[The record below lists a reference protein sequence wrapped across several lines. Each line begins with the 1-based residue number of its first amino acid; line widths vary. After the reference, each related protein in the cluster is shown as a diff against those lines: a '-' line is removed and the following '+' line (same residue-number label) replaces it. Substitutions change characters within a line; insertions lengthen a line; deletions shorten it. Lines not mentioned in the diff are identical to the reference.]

1 MQSIGV
7 ESHFSTFQGVSFV
20 TTTHPVNY
28 VRQESVM
35 NASAAATQDTT
46 KKGFSDLIA
55 RLRANPRIPLIIAA
69 AAAIAVVFAL
79 VLWAKTPDYRV
90 LYSNLSDEDGG
101 AIVTQLTQ
109 MNIPY
114 QFSETGGALMVPAEK
129 VHELRLRLAEQGLPK
144 GGSVGFE
151 LMDKEKFGIS
161 QFSEQVNYQ
170 RALEGELA
178 RTIETLGPV
187 KSARVHLAMP
197 KPTLF
202 VREQKAPSA
211 SVTLNLQPGRALDEG
226 QIQAIVHIVSS
237 SVPGLPPGNVTVVDQ
252 AGRLL
257 THSDS
262 EGRDLNDAQ
271 LKFTSEVEARYQQR
285 IEAIL
290 NPIVG
295 QGNVHA
301 QVTAQLNFDRSE
313 QTDEKYQPNGGPDNS
328 AIRSRQTSTNQQN
341 GSPYPGGVPGALS
354 NQPAPAN
361 TAPVTNPPNNNA
373 NGQNANGQ
381 NNAANGSTTS
391 TAQQNSGPSSSRHD
405 DTVNYELDRTIRHT
419 KVNVGDVQRLSVAV
433 VVNYRADDK
442 GKPVAL
448 NDQQIKQIEDLTRE
462 AMGYSQTRGDSINVV
477 NSPFNMTEPAG
488 GDLPFWQQQS
498 FFDQLMTAGRWLLVA
513 LVAFILYRKLV
524 RPQLLRKRA
533 QEQAAADA
541 AAARAAAQE
550 EEQAYNVQLSKD
562 EVDQERKSTNRM
574 SAEVMSQR
582 IRDMSENDP
591 RVVAL
596 VIREWM
602 SNEL

>member
-1 MQSIGV
+1 
-7 ESHFSTFQGVSFV
+7 
-20 TTTHPVNY
+20 
-28 VRQESVM
+28 M
-35 NASAAATQDTT
+35 NASAAATQDTA
-46 KKGFSDLIA
+46 KKGFNDLLA
-55 RLRANPRIPLIIAA
+55 RLRANPRIPLIVAA
-69 AAAIAVVFAL
+69 AAAIAVVLAL
-79 VLWAKTPDYRV
+79 VLWAKAPDYRV
-90 LYSNLSDEDGG
+90 LYNNLSDEDGG

-114 QFSETGGALMVPAEK
+114 QFAENGGALMVPADK
-129 VHELRLRLAEQGLPK
+129 VHELRLRLAQQGLPK

-161 QFSEQVNYQ
+161 QFSEQINYQ

-202 VREQKAPSA
+202 VREQKSPSA

-226 QIQAIVHIVSS
+226 QIQAIQHMVSS
-237 SVPGLPPGNVTVVDQ
+237 SVAGLPPGNVTVVDQ

-257 THSDS
+257 TRSDS

-271 LKFTSEVEARYQQR
+271 LKYASEVEARYQQR

-290 NPIVG
+290 NPILG

-301 QVTAQLNFDRSE
+301 QVTAQINFDRSE
-313 QTDEKYQPNGGPDNS
+313 QTDEKYQPNANPNNT
-328 AIRSRQTSTNQQN
+328 AIRSRQTSTNDQN

-361 TAPVTNPPNNNA
+361 TAPVTNPQQQNNNNA
-373 NGQNANGQ
+373 NGQQ
-381 NNAANGSTTS
+381 NNNNAQNAGTSTS
-391 TAQQNSGPSSSRHD
+391 TAQSSGPSSSSRN

-419 KVNVGDVQRLSVAV
+419 KLNVGDVQRLSVAV
-433 VVNYRADDK
+433 VVNYRDDGK
-442 GKPVAL
+442 GKAVAL

-462 AMGYSQTRGDSINVV
+462 AMGYSQTRGDSVNVV
-477 NSPFNMTEPAG
+477 NSQFNTTEPTG

-513 LVAFILYRKLV
+513 LVAFILYRKMV
-524 RPQLLRKRA
+524 RPQLLRKREA
-533 QEQAAADA
+533 EKAAAEA
-541 AAARAAAQE
+541 AAAHAAARE
-550 EEQAYNVQLSKD
+550 EEAAYSVQINKD
-562 EVDQERKSTNRM
+562 ELDQERKSNNRM

>member
-1 MQSIGV
+1 
-7 ESHFSTFQGVSFV
+7 
-20 TTTHPVNY
+20 
-28 VRQESVM
+28 M
-35 NASAAATQDTT
+35 NASAADTQDTA
-46 KKGFSDLIA
+46 KKGFNDLLA
-55 RLRANPRIPLIIAA
+55 RLRANPRIPLIVAA
-69 AAAIAVVFAL
+69 AAAIAVVLAL
-79 VLWAKTPDYRV
+79 VLWAKAPDYRV
-90 LYSNLSDEDGG
+90 LYNNLSDEDGG

-114 QFSETGGALMVPAEK
+114 QFAENGGALMVPADK
-129 VHELRLRLAEQGLPK
+129 VHELRLRLAQQGLPK

-161 QFSEQVNYQ
+161 QFSEQINYQ

-202 VREQKAPSA
+202 VREQKSPSA

-226 QIQAIVHIVSS
+226 QIQAIQHMVSS
-237 SVPGLPPGNVTVVDQ
+237 SVAGLPPGNVTVVDQ

-257 THSDS
+257 TRSDS

-271 LKFTSEVEARYQQR
+271 LKYASEVEARYQQR

-290 NPIVG
+290 NPILG

-301 QVTAQLNFDRSE
+301 QVTAQINFDRSE
-313 QTDEKYQPNGGPDNS
+313 QTDEKYQPNANPNNT
-328 AIRSRQTSTNQQN
+328 AIRSRQTSTNDQN

-361 TAPVTNPPNNNA
+361 TAPVTNPQQQNNNNA
-373 NGQNANGQ
+373 NGQQ
-381 NNAANGSTTS
+381 NNNAQNAGTSTS
-391 TAQQNSGPSSSRHD
+391 TAQSSGPSSSSRN

-419 KVNVGDVQRLSVAV
+419 KLNVGDVQRLSVAV
-433 VVNYRADDK
+433 VVNYRDDGK
-442 GKPVAL
+442 GKAVAL

-462 AMGYSQTRGDSINVV
+462 AMGYSQTRGDSVNVV
-477 NSPFNMTEPAG
+477 NSQFNTTEPTG

-513 LVAFILYRKLV
+513 LVAFILYRKMV
-524 RPQLLRKRA
+524 RPQLLRKREA
-533 QEQAAADA
+533 EKAAAEA
-541 AAARAAAQE
+541 AAARAAARE
-550 EEQAYNVQLSKD
+550 EEAAYSVQINKD
-562 EVDQERKSTNRM
+562 ELDQERKSNNRM

>member
-1 MQSIGV
+1 
-7 ESHFSTFQGVSFV
+7 
-20 TTTHPVNY
+20 
-28 VRQESVM
+28 M
-35 NASAAATQDTT
+35 NASAAATQDTA
-46 KKGFSDLIA
+46 KKGFNDLLA
-55 RLRANPRIPLIIAA
+55 RLRANPRIPLIVAA
-69 AAAIAVVFAL
+69 AAAIAVVLAL
-79 VLWAKTPDYRV
+79 VLWAKAPDYRV
-90 LYSNLSDEDGG
+90 LYNNLSDEDGG

-114 QFSETGGALMVPAEK
+114 QFAENGGALMVPADK
-129 VHELRLRLAEQGLPK
+129 VHELRLRLAQQGLPK

-161 QFSEQVNYQ
+161 QFSEQINYQ

-202 VREQKAPSA
+202 VREQKSPSA

-226 QIQAIVHIVSS
+226 QIQAIQHMVSS
-237 SVPGLPPGNVTVVDQ
+237 SVAGLPPGNVTVVDQ

-257 THSDS
+257 TRSDS

-271 LKFTSEVEARYQQR
+271 LKYASEVEARYQQR

-290 NPIVG
+290 NPILG

-301 QVTAQLNFDRSE
+301 QVTAQINFDRSE
-313 QTDEKYQPNGGPDNS
+313 QTDEKYQPNANPNNT
-328 AIRSRQTSTNQQN
+328 AIRSRQTSTSDQN

-361 TAPVTNPPNNNA
+361 TAPVTNPQQQNNNNA
-373 NGQNANGQ
+373 NGQQ
-381 NNAANGSTTS
+381 NNNNAQNAGTSTS
-391 TAQQNSGPSSSRHD
+391 TAQSSGPSSSSRN

-419 KVNVGDVQRLSVAV
+419 KLNVGDVQRLSVAV
-433 VVNYRADDK
+433 VVNYRDDGK
-442 GKPVAL
+442 GKAVAL

-462 AMGYSQTRGDSINVV
+462 AMGYSQTRGDSVNVV
-477 NSPFNMTEPAG
+477 NSQFNTTEPTG

-513 LVAFILYRKLV
+513 LVAFILYRKMV
-524 RPQLLRKRA
+524 RPQLLRKREA
-533 QEQAAADA
+533 EKAAAEA
-541 AAARAAAQE
+541 AAARAAARE
-550 EEQAYNVQLSKD
+550 EEAAYSVQINKD
-562 EVDQERKSTNRM
+562 ELDQERKSNNRM

>member
-1 MQSIGV
+1 
-7 ESHFSTFQGVSFV
+7 
-20 TTTHPVNY
+20 
-28 VRQESVM
+28 M
-35 NASAAATQDTT
+35 NASTAATTEQE
-46 KKGFSDLIA
+46 KKGFGDLFA
-55 RLRANPRIPLIIAA
+55 RLRANPRIPLVIAA
-69 AAAIAVVFAL
+69 AAVMAIVIAM
-79 VLWAKTPDYRV
+79 VLWAKQPSYSV
-90 LYSNLSDEDGG
+90 LYNNLTDEDGG
-101 AIVTQLTQ
+101 AIVTQLTA

-114 QFSETGGALMVPAEK
+114 RFAENGGALMVPEAN
-129 VHELRLRLAEQGLPK
+129 VHELRLRLAQQGLPK

-151 LMDKEKFGIS
+151 LLDKEKFGIS

-178 RTIETLGPV
+178 RTIESLGPV

-211 SVTLNLQPGRALDEG
+211 SVTLTLQPGRTLDEG
-226 QIQAIVHIVSS
+226 QIQAIAHMVSS
-237 SVPGLPPGNVTVVDQ
+237 SVAGLPPGNVTVVDQ
-252 AGRLL
+252 TGRLL
-257 THSDS
+257 TRSDS
-262 EGRDLNDAQ
+262 AGRDLNDAQ
-271 LKFTSEVEARYQQR
+271 LKYSSEVEARYQQR

-290 NPIVG
+290 NPILG

-301 QVTAQLNFDRSE
+301 QVTAQINFDTAE
-313 QTDEKYQPNGGPDNS
+313 QTDEKYQPNANPSNS
-328 AIRSRQTSTNQQN
+328 AIRSRQTSTSDQS

-361 TAPVTNPPNNNA
+361 TAPVTTPNNTAA
-373 NGQNANGQ
+373 NGQAANGQ
-381 NNAANGSTTS
+381 NNAANNANQTTS
-391 TAQQNSGPSSSRHD
+391 TAQASSGPTNSRRD

-433 VVNYRADDK
+433 VVNFRADDK
-442 GKPVAL
+442 GKAVAL
-448 NDQQIKQIEDLTRE
+448 NEQQLKQIEDLTRE

-477 NSPFNMTEPAG
+477 NSQFNTTEPVTT
-488 GDLPFWQQQS
+488 DLPFWQQQS
-498 FFDQLMTAGRWLLVA
+498 FFDQLMNAGKWLLIA

-524 RPQLLRKRA
+524 RPHLVRK
-533 QEQAAADA
+533 QAAEKA
-541 AAARAAAQE
+541 AAEAIAARATEQPE
-550 EEQAYNVQLSKD
+550 EEAFNVQLSKD
-562 EVDQERKSTNRM
+562 ELDQERKSNNRM

-602 SNEL
+602 SKEL

>member
-1 MQSIGV
+1 
-7 ESHFSTFQGVSFV
+7 
-20 TTTHPVNY
+20 
-28 VRQESVM
+28 M
-35 NASAAATQDTT
+35 NASTAATTEQE
-46 KKGFSDLIA
+46 KKGFGDLLA
-55 RLRANPRIPLIIAA
+55 RLRANPRIPLIVAA
-69 AAAIAVVFAL
+69 AAVVAIVIAM
-79 VLWAKTPDYRV
+79 VLWAKQPSYSV
-90 LYSNLSDEDGG
+90 LYNNLTDEDGG

-114 QFSETGGALMVPAEK
+114 RFAENGGALMVPEAN
-129 VHELRLRLAEQGLPK
+129 VHELRLRLAQQGLPK

-151 LMDKEKFGIS
+151 LLDKEKFGIS

-178 RTIETLGPV
+178 RTIESLGPV

-211 SVTLNLQPGRALDEG
+211 SVTLTLQPGRALDEG
-226 QIQAIVHIVSS
+226 QIQAIAHMVSS
-237 SVPGLPPGNVTVVDQ
+237 SVAGLPPGNVTVVDQ
-252 AGRLL
+252 TGRLL
-257 THSDS
+257 TRSDS
-262 EGRDLNDAQ
+262 AGRDLNDAQ
-271 LKFTSEVEARYQQR
+271 LKYASEVEARYQQR

-290 NPIVG
+290 NPILG

-301 QVTAQLNFDRSE
+301 QVTAQINFDTAE
-313 QTDEKYQPNGGPDNS
+313 QTDEKYQPNANPSNS
-328 AIRSRQTSTNQQN
+328 SIRSRQTSTSDQS

-361 TAPVTNPPNNNA
+361 TAPVTTPNNTAANGQNA

-381 NNAANGSTTS
+381 NNAANNANQTTS
-391 TAQQNSGPSSSRHD
+391 TAAASAGPTNSRRD

-433 VVNYRADDK
+433 VVNFRADDK
-442 GKPVAL
+442 GKAVAL
-448 NDQQIKQIEDLTRE
+448 NEQQLKQIEDLTRE
-462 AMGYSQTRGDSINVV
+462 AMGYSQNRGDSINVV
-477 NSPFNMTEPAG
+477 NSQFNTTEPVTT
-488 GDLPFWQQQS
+488 DLPFWQQQS
-498 FFDQLMTAGRWLLVA
+498 FFDQLMNAGKWLLIA

-524 RPQLLRKRA
+524 RPHLVRK
-533 QEQAAADA
+533 QAAEKA
-541 AAARAAAQE
+541 AAEAVAARATEQPE
-550 EEQAYNVQLSKD
+550 EEAFNVQLSKD
-562 EVDQERKSTNRM
+562 ELDQERKSNNRM
-574 SAEVMSQR
+574 SAEVLSQR

-602 SNEL
+602 SKEL

>member
-1 MQSIGV
+1 
-7 ESHFSTFQGVSFV
+7 
-20 TTTHPVNY
+20 
-28 VRQESVM
+28 M
-35 NASAAATQDTT
+35 NASTAATTEQE
-46 KKGFSDLIA
+46 KKGFGDLLA
-55 RLRANPRIPLIIAA
+55 RLRANPRIPLIVAA
-69 AAAIAVVFAL
+69 AAVMAIVIAM
-79 VLWAKTPDYRV
+79 VLWAKQPSYSV
-90 LYSNLSDEDGG
+90 LYNNLTDEDGG

-114 QFSETGGALMVPAEK
+114 RFAENGGALMVPEAN
-129 VHELRLRLAEQGLPK
+129 VHELRLRLAQQGLPK

-151 LMDKEKFGIS
+151 LLDKEKFGIS

-178 RTIETLGPV
+178 RTIESLGPV

-211 SVTLNLQPGRALDEG
+211 SVTLTLQPGRALDEG
-226 QIQAIVHIVSS
+226 QIQAIAHMVSS
-237 SVPGLPPGNVTVVDQ
+237 SVAGLPPGNVTVVDQ
-252 AGRLL
+252 TGRLL
-257 THSDS
+257 TRSDS
-262 EGRDLNDAQ
+262 AGRDLNDAQ
-271 LKFTSEVEARYQQR
+271 LKYSSEVEARYQQR

-290 NPIVG
+290 NPILG

-301 QVTAQLNFDRSE
+301 QVTAQINFDTAE
-313 QTDEKYQPNGGPDNS
+313 QTDEKYQPNANPTNS
-328 AIRSRQTSTNQQN
+328 AIRSRQTSTSDQS

-361 TAPVTNPPNNNA
+361 TAPVTTPNNNA
-373 NGQNANGQ
+373 ANGQ
-381 NNAANGSTTS
+381 NNAANNASQTTS
-391 TAQQNSGPSSSRHD
+391 TAPASSGPTNSRRD

-419 KVNVGDVQRLSVAV
+419 RVNVGDVQRLSVAV
-433 VVNYRADDK
+433 VVNFRADDK
-442 GKPVAL
+442 GKAVAL
-448 NDQQIKQIEDLTRE
+448 NEQQLKQIEDLTRE

-477 NSPFNMTEPAG
+477 NSQFNTTEPVTT
-488 GDLPFWQQQS
+488 DLPFWQQQS
-498 FFDQLMTAGRWLLVA
+498 FFDQLMNAGKWLLIA

-524 RPQLLRKRA
+524 RPHLVRK
-533 QEQAAADA
+533 QAAEKA
-541 AAARAAAQE
+541 AAEAVAARATEQPE
-550 EEQAYNVQLSKD
+550 EEAFNVQLSKD
-562 EVDQERKSTNRM
+562 ELDQERKSNNRM

-602 SNEL
+602 SKEL